1 MASKAIRL
9 KHIEIQNFKSFHK
22 ASYSFPECGLVSLEA
37 DNKDTGGS
45 SGAGKSTFLNAIAY
59 ALGYC
64 EFPASTLK
72 GWGSDDDMKVVLTLS
87 TPEGDVEISK
97 GAKNYIKVGTTTVTG
112 AKSIEET
119 LQKIVGL
126 DSDTLK
132 ALVYRRQKSS
142 GLFLTMDDNEKKDF
156 LGRVLN
162 LDQYEGALEKAKAS
176 VSRANTAVATTESII
191 SSHGE
196 VSKPSEPFIP
206 ELALDEVRGEIEL
219 HKKSAEEMA
228 DKETVINS
236 QITDAVTQYNAKC
249 EALDSEYAPK
259 IKHLQSE
266 LDTYLQSYSFTPD
279 STELTACEGRIE
291 KVKARLAKVT
301 KELEDAKKAHQDT
314 VKAKSGEIAKL
325 THLASGFK
333 PLQVQLD
340 QLKDNKAKLEESV
353 CYTCERDGFF
363 NPVAKQKLDDKILE
377 VEGSIQMCVDA
388 TIQLPISQKELDSL
402 QPPSTSMYDAMTN
415 ALAVEQAKKKSI
427 QDSLLTQQKDAK
439 RQHELGATDMKNKLD
454 ALDNE
459 FSRKKSDAYSKHSSF
474 TDKLRESK
482 RAFSDERSEHKRREI
497 EADYKLKKLFADYEI
512 AKKQYS
518 MDLDRYEKF
527 QQLKDKL
534 DSDKKVLSTHTA
546 LADML
551 KGFTGSIFE
560 EILDEISDEANG
572 ILGTIP
578 NVAHCSIKFNTEH
591 VTQKGTSKQRITP
604 VVSVGGNS
612 GPIKSVCSGG
622 MESSIELAVDIA
634 VASVIARRTGASP
647 QWIVLDEAFD
657 GLDSV
662 AKEACLE
669 MLQKHANDKLVM
681 VVSHVSDFREFFA
694 NSINIEYKEGKST
707 VA

>member
-22 ASYSFPECGLVSLEA
+22 ASFSFPESGLVSLEA

-72 GWGSDDDMKVVLTLS
+72 GWGSDDDMRVVLTLS
-87 TPEGDVEISK
+87 TAEGDVEISK

-119 LQKIVGL
+119 LQKVVGL

-142 GLFLTMDDNEKKDF
+142 GLFLTMDDAEKKEF

-162 LDQYEGALEKAKAS
+162 LDQYEEALEKAKSAIS
-176 VSRANTAVATTESII
+176 AIKPVVSATENII
-191 SSHGE
+191 TSQGTID
-196 VSKPSEPFIP
+196 KPVEPVLQ
-206 ELALDEVRGEIEL
+206 ELALDELRDDVEL
-219 HKKSAEEMA
+219 HKKAIEELA
-228 DKETVINS
+228 DKELVVDSQIIDSISQYNS
-236 QITDAVTQYNAKC
+236 QVDALYT
-249 EALDSEYAPK
+249 EYSPK
-259 IKHLQSE
+259 LLKLESE
-266 LDTYLQSYSFTPD
+266 LDAYSKSYSFTPD
-279 STELTACEGRIE
+279 TSELLACDARIE
-291 KVKARLAKVT
+291 KVKSRLTKVS
-301 KELEDAKKAHQDT
+301 KELDEAKKAHQES
-314 VKAKSGEIAKL
+314 VKTKSGEIAKL
-325 THLASGFK
+325 THLASTFK

-340 QLKDNKAKLEESV
+340 GLKGNKEKLEQSV
-353 CYTCERDGFF
+353 CFTCDRDGFF
-363 NPVAKQKLDDKILE
+363 NPDTKQRLDDKILE
-377 VEGSIQMCVDA
+377 VENNIQTCVEA
-388 TIQLPISQKELDSL
+388 NIRLPIAQSELDAL
-402 QPPSTSMYDAMTN
+402 QPPSTALYDAMTN
-415 ALAVEQAKKKSI
+415 ALATEQAKKQSV
-427 QDSLLTQQKDAK
+427 QSALLTQEADAK
-439 RQHELGATDMKNKLD
+439 KQHQLGAADLKNQFN

-459 FSRKKSDAYSKHSSF
+459 FSLKKNDAYRKHCAVK
-474 TDKLRESK
+474 DKLNDIK
-482 RAFSDERSEHKRREI
+482 RKFSDEKNDHKRKEI
-497 EADYKLKKLFADYEI
+497 EADYRVRKFVADHESAMKQHQSDMKRYNDYLFLVSKLE
-512 AKKQYS
+512 
-518 MDLDRYEKF
+518 
-527 QQLKDKL
+527 
-534 DSDKKVLSTHTA
+534 SDKKCLDTQTA

-560 EILDEISDEANG
+560 EILDEVADEANG

-578 NVAHCSIKFNTEH
+578 NVSHCSIVFNTEQ

-669 MLQKHANDKLVM
+669 MLQKHANDKLIV

-694 NSINIEYKEGKST
+694 NSINIEYKEGIST